1 MDQRLNKEV
10 KKYTTYYKQL
20 GENYLNSIKEKDVN
34 IKNFKKQLKMAK
46 KHNESLQTENKHLWK
61 VIKKLITTKN
71 QSIVIEKKTDN
82 IVEKPMNIQSYKMEQ
97 ILSLNDDNGDE
108 ISTQNSNNEND
119 CCHYENFNDDIKK
132 DTILSLVNPDELSTV
147 SSSMSP
153 NKGVIKKEIEKKK
166 HSASNT
172 HDNDVEIIE
181 IKKEVDVIE
190 LEDDK
195 EVEVD
200 LEEEQE
206 EVEEEEEEQEEVE
219 EEEVEEEEVEE
230 EEVEEEQEEEEEE
243 EEEQEE
249 VEETAEEEEVEEE
262 EVEEEEVEEE
272 EVEEEEV
279 EEEEE
284 EEEVYVVKIEG
295 IDYYTTN
302 EKNGKIYK
310 IMDDDDVGDE
320 LGYYE
325 DGEPGFYE

>member
-20 GENYLNSIKEKDVN
+20 GENYLNSIREKDVT
-34 IKNFKKQLKMAK
+34 IKNFKKQLKLAK

-82 IVEKPMNIQSYKMEQ
+82 IVAKPMNIQSYKMEQ

-119 CCHYENFNDDIKK
+119 CCNYENFNDDIKK

-166 HSASNT
+166 HYASNY

-206 EVEEEEEEQEEVE
+206 EVEDTTEEVE
-219 EEEVEEEEVEE
+219 EE
-230 EEVEEEQEEEEEE
+230 
-243 EEEQEE
+243 EE
-249 VEETAEEEEVEEE
+249 VEETAEEEE
-262 EVEEEEVEEE
+262 
-272 EVEEEEV
+272 
-279 EEEEE
+279 
-284 EEEVYVVKIEG
+284 EEVYIVKIEG
-295 IDYYTTN
+295 IEYYTTN